1 MAQRWQELGKLG
13 RFAVVTALGLF
24 VWGIVLSVRVHI
36 LEEYINEE
44 LPATTI
50 PAEKPTYPARL
61 ITSK

>member
-1 MAQRWQELGKLG
+1 MARRWQDLGKLG

-24 VWGIVLSVRVHI
+24 VWGIVLSVQVHL

-44 LPATTI
+44 LPVITT

>member
-50 PAEKPTYPARL
+50 PVENPTYRAKL
-61 ITSK
+61 IMSK